1 MKQRTLIVA
10 GLAAAAV
17 IAAGAFTLTQ
27 LPTPA
32 ATDASRSGSAS
43 PTARPHAAT
52 PAPTAPST
60 SAPSTSGPAPSSTAG
75 PGSGAGAG
83 PDTPSAGKRYST
95 EVLPPVEKTSP
106 ALPPSDPLPVP
117 VSAPLPRTA
126 SATGGL
132 VSGYPEKVLPITPGA
147 RVKTSSVASQGSRLQ
162 VTMTATTPSGVTDI
176 LAFYRTA
183 LAKYGMYDTPAPA
196 QGGATALRF
205 DRDGSSVTV
214 TAAPTEDGSTYVIFG
229 TFTAKG

>member
-1 MKQRTLIVA
+1 MKQRTLLIA
-10 GLAAAAV
+10 GLAAAAL

-32 ATDASRSGSAS
+32 TVDASQRS
-43 PTARPHAAT
+43 AT
-52 PAPTAPST
+52 PAPRGSDAPKGTAPSA
-60 SAPSTSGPAPSSTAG
+60 SVPATPSTAG

-83 PDTPSAGKRYST
+83 PDAPAAGKRYST
-95 EVLPPVEKTSP
+95 EVLPPVAPTSP

-132 VSGYPEKVLPITPGA
+132 VSGYPDAVLPLTPGA
-147 RVKTSSVASQGSRLQ
+147 HVDSSSVASQGDRLQ
-162 VTMTATTPSGVTDI
+162 VTLTATTDAGVTDV

-205 DRDGSSVTV
+205 SRDGSTV
-214 TAAPTEDGSTYVIFG
+214 TITATPSDDGSTYVIFG

>member
-27 LPTPA
+27 LPTP
-32 ATDASRSGSAS
+32 TTSGASRSAS
-43 PTARPHAAT
+43 STPTPSDSTAT
-52 PAPTAPST
+52 TPST
-60 SAPSTSGPAPSSTAG
+60 SPAPSAPTPSSTAG

-83 PDTPSAGKRYST
+83 PDTPAAGKRYST
-95 EVLPPVEKTSP
+95 EVLPPVESTGP
-106 ALPPSDPLPVP
+106 ALPPSEPLPVP

-132 VSGYPEKVLPITPGA
+132 VSGYPEKVLPLTPGA
-147 RVKTSSVASQGSRLQ
+147 HVDSSSVASQGDRLQ
-162 VTMTATTPSGVTDI
+162 VTLTATTPSGVTDV

-183 LAKYGMYDTPAPA
+183 LAKYGMYDTAAPA

-205 DRDGSSVTV
+205 ARDGSTVTV
-214 TAAPTEDGSTYVIFG
+214 TAAPTDDGVEYVIFG